1 MSDKQHKSRVY
12 HLDLGQRQE
21 FSAYRWYLVTKLGEI
36 AEGAIVSR
44 EEKRTKGLDT
54 SAPMSRSQDSEE
66 CPMKKGKP
74 KKGGFL
80 EIMWKP
86 FIKCC
91 PYIEEPEDCIGLAM
105 VCWGENLTELG
116 SRK

>member
-1 MSDKQHKSRVY
+1 
-12 HLDLGQRQE
+12 
-21 FSAYRWYLVTKLGEI
+21 
-36 AEGAIVSR
+36 
-44 EEKRTKGLDT
+44 
-54 SAPMSRSQDSEE
+54 
-66 CPMKKGKP
+66 MKKGKP